1 MKKSLT
7 LFALIFS
14 LQLFS
19 QDSLKIIKIVD
30 EMTDKSY
37 ILPSKKI
44 VVHNSDKTK
53 GFSLSAFIEDDF
65 TIKDLKSVAIGFD
78 GCSEKDELIIMFED
92 STKIKVVSFASF
104 DCKGNSFYTLNDSEL
119 DMLATKRIKKLRLM
133 NGRTFDNYT
142 SECKNPTYFIELFSL
157 CKQKKFILQKK

>member
-1 MKKSLT
+1 MKKLLT

-44 VVHNSDKTK
+44 VVSNSGKTK

-65 TIKDLKSVAIGFD
+65 TIKDLKAVAIGFD

-104 DCKGNSFYTLNDSEL
+104 DCKGNSFYSLDDSEL
-119 DMLATKRIKKLRLM
+119 EMLATKRIKKIRLM

-142 SECKNPTYFIELFSL
+142 GECKNPTYFIELFSL